1 MRHLSP
7 VVRAVMIGALCLS
20 IAACMGGSAGDTEMA
35 FCDAVNR
42 NDAAA
47 AKAIFD
53 AGQINLMARDF
64 SGKCQPG
71 ALLLHAARPQAAE
84 FTAMAVAFVKREGV
98 ANTCW
103 TGGKGNSIGGCAI
116 SFAAQN
122 ANATV
127 MRALVD
133 AGVDVTNQGAR
144 GALDDAAN
152 QGSLE
157 IVRMLVDKGGNPGSA
172 MASAVSGRHSA
183 IVEYLE
189 SKGAVEDVAP
199 LLVAARRGDLAAVD
213 AAIAAKADLEVADGR
228 GRTPLIRAALFG
240 HAPVVA
246 RLAKA
251 GAKLDAA
258 TTEEKEAA
266 LLIAAREGHGPVI
279 QALAAAKADLNLRA
293 GVDPITPLLTAIINN
308 QLEAVRALL
317 TAGADPNLWT
327 DSETTPVRRAAV
339 QGNLAMTRALLA
351 AGARV
356 NDRHGAGWQPPI
368 LGVLE
373 ICGNAPEGNGENDY
387 YRVTLMKTLVQAGAD
402 GKATN
407 AAGETPVQVVSR
419 RLAEADQPFYR
430 ACFQAKLDYL
440 KTL

>member
-1 MRHLSP
+1 MRACQTAARGLTS
-7 VVRAVMIGALCLS
+7 GALCVVLS
-20 IAACMGGSAGDTEMA
+20 ACTGGSAGDTELA
-35 FCDAVNR
+35 FCDAVSR

-47 AKAIFD
+47 AKVIFD
-53 AGQINLMARDF
+53 AGQINLLARDA
-64 SGKCQPG
+64 SARCQPG
-71 ALLLHAARPQAAE
+71 LELFQAARPQATV
-84 FTAMAVAFVKREGV
+84 FTEMAVAFAKREGI

-103 TGGKGNSIGGCAI
+103 TGSKGSGGAGCAI
-116 SFAAQN
+116 EVVAQN
-122 ANATV
+122 ANAAV

-133 AGVDVTNQGAR
+133 AGVDVTNRKAR
-144 GALDDAAN
+144 GALSDAAN

-157 IVRMLVDKGGNPGSA
+157 IVQMLVEKGANPGSA
-172 MASAVSGRHSA
+172 INAAVSRRATA

-189 SKGAVEDVAP
+189 SKGAVEDATP
-199 LLVAARRGDLAAVD
+199 LLVAARRGDLKTVD
-213 AAIAAKADLEVADGR
+213 AAIAARVDLEATDGL
-228 GRTPLIRAALFG
+228 GRTPLIRAALYG
-240 HAPVVA
+240 HAPIVV

-251 GAKLDAA
+251 GAKLDAM
-258 TTEEKEAA
+258 TPDDKHSA
-266 LLIAAREGHGPVI
+266 LLVAANEGHIAVI
-279 QALAAAKADLNLRA
+279 QALAEAKADMNIRA
-293 GVDPITPLLTAIINN
+293 GADAPTPLLAAVANGKV
-308 QLEAVRALL
+308 ESVRALL
-317 TAGADPNLWT
+317 AGGADPNVWT
-327 DSETTPVRRAAV
+327 ENDTTAIRLAAV
-339 QGNLAMTRALLA
+339 GGNLALVQALLA

-387 YRVTLMKTLVQAGAD
+387 YRVTLMKALVKAGAD
-402 GKATN
+402 GTAKN